1 MLRPMVSALLL
12 SVSTV
17 ALSCL
22 PEAASACDIQ
32 PVDDPPTVAER
43 FDESATVAL
52 VTVVDEH
59 EPVLSH
65 HRASYDVDYTEIW
78 KGSPLPGGTVDVVTH
93 YCGGGPRLD
102 VGDRVLILQSD
113 SSTGYRVWD
122 ANLSL
127 LDELRQARGDGAT
140 AATDPERFDR
150 LNTHH
155 PLPVPAALVD
165 PLGILPTPARWL
177 VVNLVGLQLA
187 VAALCLARG
196 TTSPASHRVVERGA
210 PGRTSQ

>member
-12 SVSTV
+12 TVSTV

-22 PEAASACDIQ
+22 PDAASACDIQ
-32 PVDDPPTVAER
+32 PVDDPPTVAEQ

-65 HRASYDVDYTEIW
+65 HASYDVDYTEIW
-78 KGSPLPGGTVDVVTH
+78 KGSPPPGGTVDVATH

-113 SSTGYRVWD
+113 SSTGYQVWD

-140 AATDPERFDR
+140 AATEPERFDR

-187 VAALCLARG
+187 VAALCLVRR
-196 TTSPASHRVVERGA
+196 TTSPASNRVVEREA
-210 PGRTSQ
+210 PGRTTR

>member
-12 SVSTV
+12 TVSTV

-22 PEAASACDIQ
+22 PDAASACDIQ
-32 PVDDPPTVAER
+32 PIDDPPTVAEQ

-65 HRASYDVDYTEIW
+65 HASYDVDYTEIW
-78 KGSPLPGGTVDVVTH
+78 KGSPPPGGTVDVATH

-113 SSTGYRVWD
+113 SSTGYQVWD

-140 AATDPERFDR
+140 AATEPELFDR

-196 TTSPASHRVVERGA
+196 TTSPASHRVVEREA